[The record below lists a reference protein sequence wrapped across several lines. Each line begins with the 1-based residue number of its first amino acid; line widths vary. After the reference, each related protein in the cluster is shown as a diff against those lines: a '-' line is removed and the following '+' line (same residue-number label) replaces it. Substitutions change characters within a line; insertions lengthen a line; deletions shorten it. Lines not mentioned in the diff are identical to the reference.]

1 MVIAAGMWNP
11 AWAQK
16 GGCKDV
22 PIRWFVYPV
31 ATMQDGTTV
40 PTNIAG
46 DGDWYA
52 NGSGAT
58 NSVIHVCAANPT
70 RDATATINSKRKL
83 IVSFPAPITGSVIEE
98 TVTGTYQNSG
108 FMNLRNILCAGC
120 ADPTQPFTTHMSF
133 QFYSLR
139 NRQDYRLR
147 FMPPVVD
154 APDLHI
160 DPNQIPYEN
169 MPYESSPVLVIPQPY
184 DCLAGGVT
192 KPSWIIRAAN
202 PSTDA
207 ALPPG
212 ERLQVGTLYRLSS
225 PNVHAGQYSM
235 PFEMRIEAQACFSY

>member
-1 MVIAAGMWNP
+1 MDGGG

-16 GGCKDV
+16 SNCKDV

-40 PTNIAG
+40 PANIAG

-52 NGSGAT
+52 SGSGAS
-58 NSVIHVCAANPT
+58 NSLIHVCGANPT
-70 RDATATINSKRKL
+70 RDATATLSSKREL
-83 IVSFPAPITGSVIEE
+83 IVSFPAPVPGSVIQEA
-98 TVTGTYQNSG
+98 VTGTFQTSG
-108 FMNLRNILCAGC
+108 FMNVRNILCAGC
-120 ADPTQPFTTHMSF
+120 AAPTQPFTSHMSF
-133 QFYSLR
+133 QFYNLR

-184 DCLAGGVT
+184 DCPAGDAT
-192 KPSWIIRAAN
+192 NPSWIVRATN
-202 PSTDA
+202 PSADA
-207 ALPPG
+207 TLPSG
-212 ERLQVGTLYRLSS
+212 DNLRVGTLYRLGS
-225 PNVHAGQYSM
+225 PNVHAGHYSM
-235 PFEMRIEAQACFSY
+235 PFEIRIEAQACFSY